1 MALGSKRFME
11 TRFLG
16 VAYRPLELFCDALVE
31 IFDESHTESVEWD
44 PENGLTKQDHTPVW
58 KGWASI
64 TPNKDWRART
74 RVWGEEATAT
84 HAYRVQLHHLDQNLL
99 VEKAD
104 RGKPELR
111 VKFGEG
117 QRLRIVAMTS
127 DTRATG
133 LKMVVRNA
141 VTDNNMW
148 QPTLLC
154 DIDAGDQKLGENE

>member
-16 VAYRPLELFCDALVE
+16 VAYRPLELFADALVSIYDAYE
-31 IFDESHTESVEWD
+31 VEKSTWSPDE
-44 PENGLTKQDHTPVW
+44 GLSKTKIEPVY
-58 KGWASI
+58 KGWAAI

-74 RVWGEEATAT
+74 RMWGGEESGM
-84 HAYRVQLHHLDQNLL
+84 HAYRVQLWHIDKNLL
-99 VEKAD
+99 V
-104 RGKPELR
+104 PEENWGDPSLR

-117 QRLRIVAMTS
+117 QRLVIEQMIG
-127 DTRATG
+127 DTRAVG
-133 LKMVVRNA
+133 LKMVIRNA

-154 DIDAGDQKLGENE
+154 DIDVGDTRG